1 MKILCLSVFLKVAFI
16 GSIGAGA
23 ERLVEESE
31 RAQEKGQKQLQ
42 GSNQVQERR
51 PEELQERKQV
61 QDERQEEQQS
71 IQVQGELQ
79 ERRLEQEQG
88 LHLEQKSNVVMAG
101 KVETT
106 DKKGGNG
113 CTEKVSMAYQG
124 AVGGHQKVQNEA
136 DQCRES
142 EPKLYNL
149 RSKEK
154 ISEASS
160 SDNEKEQEDNYER
173 EIGRQDETIK
183 DEKGNNGEND
193 EKLRESFG
201 EEDIGRPDHL
211 LQSIAS
217 KETKINDEDEDIMR
231 EIEEQLKDISVVR
244 M

>member
-1 MKILCLSVFLKVAFI
+1 MKVAFI

-31 RAQEKGQKQLQ
+31 RAQEQLQ

-61 QDERQEEQQS
+61 QDERQEELQS
-71 IQVQGELQ
+71 IQVQGGLQ
-79 ERRLEQEQG
+79 ERRLVQEQG

-113 CTEKVSMAYQG
+113 CTEKVSMTYQG

-173 EIGRQDETIK
+173 ETGRQDETIK
-183 DEKGNNGEND
+183 DEKGDNAGEND
-193 EKLRESFG
+193 GKLRESFG

-217 KETKINDEDEDIMR
+217 KEIKNNDEDEDIMR

>member
-1 MKILCLSVFLKVAFI
+1 MFFLKVAFI

-31 RAQEKGQKQLQ
+31 RAREKEQKQLQ

-61 QDERQEEQQS
+61 QDERPEEMQS

-79 ERRLEQEQG
+79 ERRLVQEQG
-88 LHLEQKSNVVMAG
+88 LQKSNVAMAG

-106 DKKGGNG
+106 DKTGGNG

-124 AVGGHQKVQNEA
+124 VVGGHQKVQNEA

-173 EIGRQDETIK
+173 ETGRQDETIK
-183 DEKGNNGEND
+183 DEKGNNAGEND

-217 KETKINDEDEDIMR
+217 KETKNNDEDEDIMR